1 MRKLRDKTENLEA
14 LLKEQKIGDD
24 AICDTVTG
32 FDIIKV
38 PYGWIYKHEYA
49 GLCYVPDVQK
59 ERKLEAKTVTK

>member
-24 AICDTVTG
+24 AICDTVIG
-32 FDIIKV
+32 FEIIKV
-38 PYGWIYKHEYA
+38 PNGWIYKHEYA
-49 GLCYVPDVQK
+49 GLCFVPDGQN